1 MLQITTVSRDVEVE
15 GNVPRPLRKRLLRI
29 SLRMVFVLTT
39 ILCVWLGFKV
49 HQVKQQREAVAW
61 VEAHGGMVAYQ
72 HEKIPHGPKWL
83 RDLIGV
89 DYFVKPFRVTLD
101 SDHPE
106 SLSQLAKLPELTKV
120 EVFANPSGMCRL
132 WQNCG
137 T

>member
-1 MLQITTVSRDVEVE
+1 
-15 GNVPRPLRKRLLRI
+15 
-29 SLRMVFVLTT
+29 MVFVLTT
-39 ILCVWLGFKV
+39 ILCIWLGFKV

-83 RDLIGV
+83 RDLFGV

-106 SLSQLAKLPELTKV
+106 SFSQLAKLPELTEV
-120 EVFANPSGMCRL
+120 EVSSKSVRDVSPLAELRDL
-132 WQNCG
+132 EYLALNCDEVRISVH
-137 T
+137 